1 MFNFMSVTGTRGSVT
16 KTEFAKQA
24 GNLNL
29 LLGAAG
35 VKVNVAGNLL
45 ISANAAVFAHEGRHS
60 RYREPGDRVRL
71 CILNAERLPES
82 TCPNFRT

>member
-1 MFNFMSVTGTRGSVT
+1 MFNFMSVSRDSGSVT

-29 LLGAAG
+29 LLCAAG

-45 ISANAAVFAHEGRHS
+45 ISANAAVFSYEGRHS
-60 RYREPGDRVRL
+60 RYRQPGDRIRV